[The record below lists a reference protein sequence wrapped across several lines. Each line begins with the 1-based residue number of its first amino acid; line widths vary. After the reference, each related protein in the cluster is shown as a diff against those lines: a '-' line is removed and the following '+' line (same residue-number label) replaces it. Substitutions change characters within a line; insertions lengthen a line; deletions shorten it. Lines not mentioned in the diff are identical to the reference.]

1 MEEFLN
7 AIANHPWVSIFLAL
21 FIMIVLDEIIDMFK
35 AAIGLLDEIIDI
47 INISRR
53 VIRNYTLLIC
63 FYYR

>member
-47 INISRR
+47 IKATKRK
-53 VIRNYTLLIC
+53 
-63 FYYR
+63 